1 MSNWKN
7 AYGWSG
13 HILVSNK
20 HNDSS
25 RLDNV
30 VAIEHDTFKRIVR
43 DHEDDFLDSRIE
55 TKVLGVT
62 GIEDVLFLATG
73 VGFSEG
79 FTYYGTVFNEA
90 ELRALPGKQAIDH
103 DAEYLQAMKD
113 VYGLDLP
120 PCRLM
125 IGCSS
130 EH

>member
-13 HILVSNK
+13 HILVSEANCESDPE
-20 HNDSS
+20 HNAVAVP
-25 RLDNV
+25 DNV
-30 VAIEHDTFKRIVR
+30 FNRIIEDYKSDNLQCDIGAA
-43 DHEDDFLDSRIE
+43 L
-55 TKVLGVT
+55 LGVT
-62 GIEDVLFLATG
+62 SKETVFLATG
-73 VGFSEG
+73 TGFSIG
-79 FTYYGTVFNEA
+79 FDHYGTVFDEA
-90 ELRALPGKQAIDH
+90 ELRASPGSQAVD
-103 DAEYLQAMKD
+103 DDREYLKAMKD

>member
-13 HILVSNK
+13 HILVSEAECESNPE
-20 HNDSS
+20 H
-25 RLDNV
+25 NV
-30 VAIEHDTFKRIVR
+30 VAVQDDVFRRIVEDLKR
-43 DHEDDFLDSRIE
+43 DNLDDRFAASQ
-55 TKVLGVT
+55 LGVSD
-62 GIEDVLFLATG
+62 GDCLFIATG
-73 VGFSEG
+73 TGFSVG
-79 FTYYGTVFNEA
+79 FTYFGTVFDEA
-90 ELRALPGKQAIDH
+90 ELRALPGKRAIDI
-103 DAEYLQAMKD
+103 DAEYLEAMKD

>member
-13 HILVSNK
+13 HILVSEAECESNPE
-20 HNDSS
+20 H
-25 RLDNV
+25 NV
-30 VAIEHDTFKRIVR
+30 VAVQDDVFRRIV
-43 DHEDDFLDSRIE
+43 EDLKSDNLDDRIAASQ
-55 TKVLGVT
+55 LGVSD
-62 GIEDVLFLATG
+62 GDCHFIATG
-73 VGFSEG
+73 TGLSVGF
-79 FTYYGTVFNEA
+79 THYGTVFDEA
-90 ELRALPGKQAIDH
+90 ELRASPGSQAVD
-103 DAEYLQAMKD
+103 DDREYLKAMKD

>member
-13 HILVSNK
+13 HILVSEAECESNPE
-20 HNDSS
+20 H
-25 RLDNV
+25 NV
-30 VAIEHDTFKRIVR
+30 VAVQDDVFRRIV
-43 DHEDDFLDSRIE
+43 EDYNSGNLQIDIE
-55 TKVLGVT
+55 AARLGVNS
-62 GIEDVLFLATG
+62 EDVIFLATG
-73 VGFSEG
+73 TGFSMG
-79 FTYYGTVFNEA
+79 FDHFGTVFDEA
-90 ELRALPGKQAIDH
+90 ELRALPGKRAIDI
-103 DAEYLQAMKD
+103 DAEYISAMKD